1 MPKKSVTQ
9 QKNQR
14 QEAQSSRTAYARR
27 YEDDPDYE
35 EESEEEES
43 EEESEE
49 DNNAEKNLKR
59 EFEEGTLRELNVKL
73 MKDLKSGKN
82 KLVQYCERNQD
93 NVYWNLSVP
102 RGLCLIINNVNFA
115 RSSKRQA
122 ANKDIENIQELMD
135 QLKYEIILEENL
147 TAKEML
153 ECIKLFAKNRKH
165 RVADRTVARNANI
178 LKAFSTIP
186 NIYAQEEDILQL
198 FTRVN
203 RMNFLELSTG
213 RSRHGRLPDD
223 ESCVKRTKFCAK
235 LRAKIFNDWSW
246 EDNFFDELFN
256 TYTGEMLRILRIPVT
271 DDGHTDDADS
281 KFVLHDV
288 FVLRCA
294 REEMDTLASDLNA
307 LFAPDQFDCRVI
319 CVEKPPEKVAKYL

>member
-1 MPKKSVTQ
+1 MNNSEPNSSNADFFLVGRCSDRSFLLNSTGTDSNSYAFTSVPNVSAIRGTFRNKTIFFNGHFTYEINDFFHEAIDNGHTLYIIRELKKFMDVHGGNS
-9 QKNQR
+9 
-14 QEAQSSRTAYARR
+14 
-27 YEDDPDYE
+27 EDLSTFFGCALRIVVETPIELGQLGRE
-35 EESEEEES
+35 EETKNVANCADNEAKADDEKKNDGKDDSESDGNES
-43 EEESEE
+43 ESDESIMN
-49 DNNAEKNLKR
+49 DAPFFKFVR
-59 EFEEGTLRELNVKL
+59 A
-73 MKDLKSGKN
+73 
-82 KLVQYCERNQD
+82 
-93 NVYWNLSVP
+93 
-102 RGLCLIINNVNFA
+102 IVN
-115 RSSKRQA
+115 
-122 ANKDIENIQELMD
+122 
-135 QLKYEIILEENL
+135 
-147 TAKEML
+147 
-153 ECIKLFAKNRKH
+153 
-165 RVADRTVARNANI
+165 
-178 LKAFSTIP
+178 
-186 NIYAQEEDILQL
+186 
-198 FTRVN
+198 
-203 RMNFLELSTG
+203 NFLELSTG

-235 LRAKIFNDWSW
+235 FRAKIFNDWSW